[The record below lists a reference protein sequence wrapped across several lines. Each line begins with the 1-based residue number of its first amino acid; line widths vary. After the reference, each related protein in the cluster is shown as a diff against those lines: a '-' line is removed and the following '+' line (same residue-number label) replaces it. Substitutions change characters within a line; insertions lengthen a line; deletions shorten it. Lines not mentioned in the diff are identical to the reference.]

1 MSKLTDYFKDLRDI
15 YNTGSGVKETSYY
28 PAFEAMANAY
38 GKELKPRVRCVI
50 NLQNKGAGIPD
61 AGFFTSSQFQR
72 GEDKPRDS
80 QLPERGCAE
89 IKSTKDDVLK
99 IAENEQV
106 AKYLNHYGAVLVTN
120 YRDFLLIG
128 KDAGG
133 KAEHL
138 ERFSF
143 ADTEGE
149 FWREVRADA
158 SAFAARFEKS
168 FDEFIKRVFLHAVP
182 LTKPE
187 DVAWFLASYAREAK
201 ERVEAA
207 KNLDALQSLRKALE
221 EAVGFTFKGEEGE
234 HFFRS
239 TLIQTLF
246 YGVFSAW
253 VLWSKKNSRF
263 KIQDSKS
270 DGFQSEILNPE
281 SGIPPFDW
289 RTAVWELKVPMIRAL
304 YSQVATPQHLE
315 PLGLVELLDR
325 TNKVLNRIR
334 KPEFFQ
340 KFSESHA
347 VQYFYEPFLE
357 NFDAELRKQL
367 GVWYTPEEIVRYMV
381 ARVDT
386 VLKEELNLP
395 DGLADE
401 NVYIL
406 DPCCGTGAYL
416 VEVLKH
422 IAQTLK
428 ERGDNATIGAT
439 LREAVTKRIFGFEI
453 LPAPF
458 VVAHLQIGLFLQ
470 SLGTELKDER
480 AAIYL
485 TNALTGWEKPKDEQ
499 IIIPIPEMQQERDQA
514 QQVKQSQPILV
525 ILGNP
530 PYNAFAG
537 TSPEEEQG
545 LVEPY
550 KDGLI
555 KKWGIKKFNL
565 DDLYI
570 RFFRLAERRIAEKT
584 GKGVVCFISNFS
596 YTFKDS
602 YVVMREKLINSFDK
616 FWFDSFNG
624 DSRETGKQTPE
635 GKPDPSIFS
644 TEYNK
649 EGIRVGTTVGLMVR
663 NEERETEKQIL
674 YRDFWGTNKRAD
686 ALATLNDDGT
696 LNTSNTYQKVNPTKQ
711 NKYSFRPSNIGADYE
726 SWLKLDE
733 LCFIPPFNG
742 TIERRGNSLIAFNL
756 ETKEFEKVRD
766 YFDLSKTDE
775 DIAAIE
781 PRFMKSSGEFV
792 ADNARK
798 NILENAK
805 RENIGFNEKDIVAYP
820 FKPFDIRAVYL
831 SEHIQPLFSRPSPK
845 LLKHRFKDNF
855 FLISRDS
862 AHTIPE
868 GSPFYA
874 SKLVCDYDSI
884 SGHARHFPIFYLPA
898 LFEKKKAKKDKRQI
912 SLLDDLTKDEP
923 KKETKANLSAKVRA
937 YLENLGLNDADE
949 NAETASLVW
958 YHALAV
964 GYSPLYLSENAD
976 GIRQDFPR
984 VPLPAKAE
992 LLQSSAALGKRI
1004 AALLDT
1010 ETGVSGVTA
1019 GRLDA
1024 PFASIGALAHAE
1036 GKNLDGDDFKVEAG
1050 WGHAGKG
1057 GVTMPAKGKH
1067 VERDYTEAE
1076 TNALTLAAEQSGLSP
1091 EDIKQTLGATTF
1103 DIYLNDSAYWRNIP
1117 RNVWEYTI
1125 GGYQVIKK
1133 WLSYRE
1139 AELLGRALTL
1149 AEANEVR
1156 DIARRISA
1164 ILLSTR
1170 ELNENYLAAKTSN
1183 AATNDD

>member
-1 MSKLTDYFKDLRDI
+1 MSTLSDYFKDLRDI
-15 YNTGSGVKETSYY
+15 YNTGSAVKETSYY
-28 PAFEAMANAY
+28 SAFESMANAY

-50 NLQNKGAGIPD
+50 NLKNKGAGIPD

-72 GEDKPRDS
+72 GEEAPRDG

-89 IKSTKDDVLK
+89 IKSTKEDVLK
-99 IAENEQV
+99 IAKSEQV
-106 AKYLNHYGAVLVTN
+106 EKYLNHYGAVLVTN

-128 KDAGG
+128 KDAHG
-133 KAEHL
+133 KAEQL

-143 ADTEGE
+143 AETEAE
-149 FWREVRADA
+149 FWKEVRADA
-158 SAFAARFEKS
+158 SAFAAKFETS
-168 FDEFIKRVFLHAVP
+168 FNEFIKRVFLHAVP

-201 ERVEAA
+201 ERVENA
-207 KNLDALQSLRKALE
+207 KNLDALQSLRKTME
-221 EAVGFTFKGEEGE
+221 EALGITFREEDGER
-234 HFFRS
+234 FFRS

-253 VLWSKKNSRF
+253 VLWSKKH
-263 KIQDSKS
+263 
-270 DGFQSEILNPE
+270 PE
-281 SGIPPFDW
+281 NDNFDW

-325 TNKVLNRIR
+325 TNKVLNRII
-334 KPEFFQ
+334 KQEFFQ

-357 NFDAELRKQL
+357 NFDNELRKQL

-428 ERGDNATIGAT
+428 ERGDDATIGAT

-470 SLGTELKDER
+470 TLGTELKDER

-485 TNALTGWEKPKDEQ
+485 TNALTGWEPPTDPKRAL
-499 IIIPIPEMQQERDQA
+499 PFPEMQEERDQA
-514 QQVKQSQPILV
+514 ERVKQTAPILV

-550 KDGLI
+550 KEGLI
-555 KKWGIKKFNL
+555 KTWGIKKFNL

-570 RFFRLAERRIAEKT
+570 RFFRLAERRITSGE
-584 GKGVVCFISNFS
+584 GKGIVCFISNFS
-596 YTFKDS
+596 YLREPSF
-602 YVVMREKLINSFDK
+602 VVMREKLINSFDK

-624 DSRETGKQTPE
+624 DSRETGKLTPE
-635 GKPDPSIFS
+635 GKPDPSVFS

-649 EGIRVGTTVGLMVR
+649 EGIRVGIAVSLMVR
-663 NEERETEKQIL
+663 TEERETEKQIL
-674 YRDFWGTNKRAD
+674 FREFWGVNKRAD
-686 ALATLNDDGT
+686 ALETINDDGN
-696 LNTSNTYQKVNPTKQ
+696 LNANNIYQKANPTKD
-711 NKYSFRPSNIGADYE
+711 NRYSFKPTNIGADYQ
-726 SWLKLDE
+726 SWLKTSE
-733 LCFIPPFNG
+733 LSEINPSLGVLENRK
-742 TIERRGNSLIAFNL
+742 ESLISIDKSDIEERFKA
-756 ETKEFEKVRD
+756 
-766 YFDLSKTDE
+766 YFDLSVDWKKLKASNYGFTND
-775 DIAAIE
+775 AARYDAEATRTKLLNKESFENKNVRKIMMRPFDSRWCYFTTSRPLWNE
-781 PRFMKSSGEFV
+781 PRPAYVKQLDKDNLTFV
-792 ADNARK
+792 TRK
-798 NILENAK
+798 KGVSNPEGFPMFVTRQIGFQHALSTDAYFTPMLIHSIEETSKTTNQISMFENA
-805 RENIGFNEKDIVAYP
+805 
-820 FKPFDIRAVYL
+820 
-831 SEHIQPLFSRPSPK
+831 
-845 LLKHRFKDNF
+845 
-855 FLISRDS
+855 
-862 AHTIPE
+862 
-868 GSPFYA
+868 
-874 SKLVCDYDSI
+874 
-884 SGHARHFPIFYLPA
+884 
-898 LFEKKKAKKDKRQI
+898 
-912 SLLDDLTKDEP
+912 EP
-923 KKETKANLSAKVRA
+923 KEKTKANLSAKARA

-949 NAETASLVW
+949 NQSTASLVW

-984 VPLPAKAE
+984 IPLPDKAE
-992 LLQSSAALGKRI
+992 LLQSSAELGKRI

-1010 ETGVSGVTA
+1010 ETAVATVTA
-1019 GRLDA
+1019 GKLDA
-1024 PFASIGALAHAE
+1024 PFASIGALAHSEGRQLQAE
-1036 GKNLDGDDFKVEAG
+1036 DFAVTAG

-1057 GVTMPAKGKH
+1057 GVTMPAKGKL
-1067 VERDYTEAE
+1067 VERDYTETEIAALIQTAE
-1076 TNALTLAAEQSGLSP
+1076 RLGATLDE
-1091 EDIKQTLGATTF
+1091 IKNTLGATTF
-1103 DIYLNDSAYWRNIP
+1103 DVYLNNFAFWRNIP

-1139 AELLGRALTL
+1139 TELLGRALTL

-1156 DIARRISA
+1156 DMSRRISA
-1164 ILLSTR
+1164 ILLASG
-1170 ELNENYLAAKTSN
+1170 ELDKNYLTAKSSN
-1183 AATNDD
+1183 AVTNETES

>member
-1 MSKLTDYFKDLRDI
+1 MSALTDYFKDLRDI
-15 YNTGSGVKETSYY
+15 KNTGENVKETSFYG
-28 PAFEAMANAY
+28 AFETMANAY

-50 NLQNKGAGIPD
+50 NLANRGAGIPD

-72 GEDKPRDS
+72 GDS
-80 QLPERGCAE
+80 EPKAGQIPERGCAE
-89 IKSTKDDVLK
+89 IKSTKDDVEK
-99 IAENEQV
+99 IAKSEQV
-106 AKYLNHYGAVLVTN
+106 AKYLAHYGAVLVTN

-128 KDAGG
+128 KDANGN
-133 KAEHL
+133 AEHL

-143 ADTEGE
+143 ADSENE
-149 FWREVRADA
+149 FWKEVRNDA
-158 SAFAARFEKS
+158 SAFAVQFEKS

-201 ERVEAA
+201 ERVERA
-207 KNLDALQSLRKALE
+207 KDLSALQSLRKTME
-221 EAVGFTFKGEEGE
+221 EALGITFREEEGE
-234 HFFRS
+234 RFFRS

-253 VLWSKKNSRF
+253 VLWSKKNP
-263 KIQDSKS
+263 
-270 DGFQSEILNPE
+270 GNTN
-281 SGIPPFDW
+281 FDW
-289 RTAVWELKVPMIRAL
+289 RTAVYELKVPMIRAL
-304 YSQVATPQHLE
+304 YYQVAEPTKLE
-315 PLGLVELLDR
+315 NLGLVELLDR
-325 TNKVLNRIR
+325 TNKVLNRII
-334 KPEFFQ
+334 KQEFFQ

-357 NFDAELRKQL
+357 NFDNELRKQL

-428 ERGDNATIGAT
+428 ERGDDATIGAT

-485 TNALTGWEKPKDEQ
+485 TNALTGWEPPKD
-499 IIIPIPEMQQERDQA
+499 PKRALPFPEMQEERDQA
-514 QQVKQSQPILV
+514 ERVKQTAPILV

-555 KKWGIKKFNL
+555 KTWGIKKFNL

-570 RFFRLAERRIAEKT
+570 RFFRLAERRITNGE
-584 GKGVVCFISNFS
+584 GKGIVCFISNFS

-602 YVVMREKLINSFDK
+602 YVVMREKLINSFDR
-616 FWFDSFNG
+616 FWIDSFNG
-624 DSRETGKQTPE
+624 DSRETGKQTAE
-635 GKPDPSIFS
+635 GKPDPSVFS

-649 EGIRVGTTVGLMVR
+649 EGIRVGTAVGLMVR
-663 NEERETEKQIL
+663 TEEREIEKQIL
-674 YRDFWGTNKRAD
+674 YREFWGENKRAE
-686 ALATLNDDGT
+686 ALETINDDGT
-696 LNTSNTYQKVNPTKQ
+696 LNTNNTYQKVNPTKE
-711 NKYSFRPSNIGADYE
+711 NRYTFRPSNVGADYQT
-726 SWLKLDE
+726 WLKLTE
-733 LCFIPPFNG
+733 LCFEAPSNG
-742 TIERRGNSLIAFNL
+742 LMEKRGGALIDINKDAL
-756 ETKEFEKVRD
+756 EKRMQM
-766 YFDLSKTDE
+766 YFD
-775 DIAAIE
+775 
-781 PRFMKSSGEFV
+781 
-792 ADNARK
+792 K
-798 NILENAK
+798 NISWDELN
-805 RENIGFNEKDIVAYP
+805 
-820 FKPFDIRAVYL
+820 
-831 SEHIQPLFSRPSPK
+831 
-845 LLKHRFKDNF
+845 LLK
-855 FLISRDS
+855 
-862 AHTIPE
+862 
-868 GSPFYA
+868 
-874 SKLVCDYDSI
+874 
-884 SGHARHFPIFYLPA
+884 SG
-898 LFEKKKAKKDKRQI
+898 
-912 SLLDDLTKDEP
+912 LTKDMARFDAKEAREKIQNKETFKSINLKRYSIRPFETRHSYFSPTRPLWNEP
-923 KKETKANLSAKVRA
+923 RPTLWRQHSKPNKFLVSRPAGVASPEGLPLYFTTLLGDNDSLRGHAYYFPFILHSIEETPKATNQTALFGDDKPKEETKANLSAKVRA

-964 GYSPLYLSENAD
+964 GYSPVYLAENAD

-984 VPLPAKAE
+984 VPLPAKLEDLRGSAE
-992 LLQSSAALGKRI
+992 LGKRI

-1010 ETGVSGVTA
+1010 ETPVANVTA
-1019 GRLDA
+1019 GKLDA
-1024 PFASIGALAHAE
+1024 PFASIGALAHVSGGQLQPE
-1036 GKNLDGDDFKVEAG
+1036 DFEITAG

-1076 TNALTLAAEQSGLSP
+1076 TNALTQTAEQLDLSL
-1091 EDIKQTLGATTF
+1091 EEIKQTLGATTF
-1103 DIYLNDSAYWRNIP
+1103 DIYLNNSAYWRNVP

-1139 AELLGRALTL
+1139 TELLGRALTL
-1149 AEANEVR
+1149 AEANEIR
-1156 DIARRISA
+1156 DTARRIAA
-1164 ILLSTR
+1164 ILLSSG
-1170 ELNENYLAAKTSN
+1170 ELDKNYLTAKASN
-1183 AATNDD
+1183 AVVNESAG

>member
-15 YNTGSGVKETSYY
+15 YNTGSAVKETSYY
-28 PAFEAMANAY
+28 SAFETMANAY

-61 AGFFTSSQFQR
+61 AGFFTSEQFQR
-72 GEDKPRDS
+72 GENAPREGQKP
-80 QLPERGCAE
+80 LRGCAE

-99 IAENEQV
+99 IAQTEQV
-106 AKYLNHYGAVLVTN
+106 AKYLEFYGAVLVTN

-128 KDAGG
+128 KDANG

-143 ADTEGE
+143 AETEAE
-149 FWREVRADA
+149 FWKEVRADA
-158 SAFAARFEKS
+158 SAFAQRFETS

-201 ERVEAA
+201 ERVEQA
-207 KNLDALQSLRKALE
+207 KNLDALQSLRKTME
-221 EAVGFTFKGEEGE
+221 EALGMTFREEEGE
-234 HFFRS
+234 RFFRS

-253 VLWSKKNSRF
+253 VLWSKKHAGDN
-263 KIQDSKS
+263 
-270 DGFQSEILNPE
+270 N
-281 SGIPPFDW
+281 FDW

-304 YSQVATPQHLE
+304 YAQVATPQHLE
-315 PLGLVELLDR
+315 PLKLVELLDR
-325 TNKVLNRIR
+325 TNKVLNRII
-334 KPEFFQ
+334 KEEFFQ

-357 NFDAELRKQL
+357 NFDNELRKQL

-386 VLKEELNLP
+386 VLREELNLP

-428 ERGDNATIGAT
+428 ERGDDATIGAT

-470 SLGTELKDER
+470 SFGTELKDER
-480 AAIYL
+480 ASIYL
-485 TNALTGWEKPKDEQ
+485 TNALTGWEKPKEEQ
-499 IIIPIPEMQQERDQA
+499 IIIPIPEMQEEHDQA
-514 QQVKQSQPILV
+514 ERVKQTAPILV
-525 ILGNP
+525 VLGNP

-550 KDGLI
+550 KEGLI
-555 KKWGIKKFNL
+555 KTWGIKKFNL

-584 GKGVVCFISNFS
+584 GKGIVCYISNFS

-624 DSRETGKQTPE
+624 DSRETGKLTPE
-635 GKPDPSIFS
+635 GKPDPSVFS

-649 EGIRVGTTVGLMVR
+649 EGIRVGTAVGLMVR
-663 NEERETEKQIL
+663 TEERETEKQVL
-674 YRDFWGTNKRAD
+674 FRDFWGVNKRAD
-686 ALATLNDDGT
+686 ALETINEDGT
-696 LNTSNTYQKVNPTKQ
+696 LNTNNTYQKANPTKE
-711 NKYSFRPSNIGADYE
+711 NKYSFRPSNVGADYQ
-726 SWLKLDE
+726 SWLKLDD
-733 LCFIPPFNG
+733 LCAEQPSNG
-742 TIERRGNSLIAFNL
+742 LMEKRGGALIDINKDALEKRMQMYFDKNVSWEDLENL
-756 ETKEFEKVRD
+756 DSGLTKEAAGFEPLTVREKFLKLAKYNAD
-766 YFDLSKTDE
+766 SVVKYSIRPFETRYSYF
-775 DIAAIE
+775 
-781 PRFMKSSGEFV
+781 SSI
-792 ADNARK
+792 N
-798 NILENAK
+798 
-805 RENIGFNEKDIVAYP
+805 
-820 FKPFDIRAVYL
+820 
-831 SEHIQPLFSRPSPK
+831 PLWNRSRPTLWRQHSEPNK
-845 LLKHRFKDNF
+845 
-855 FLISRDS
+855 FLVSRPAGVS
-862 AHTIPE
+862 SPE
-868 GSPFYA
+868 GMPLYFTT
-874 SKLVCDYDSI
+874 LLGDNDSLR
-884 SGHARHFPIFYLPA
+884 GHAYYFPFILHSIEETP
-898 LFEKKKAKKDKRQI
+898 KTTNQI
-912 SLLDDLTKDEP
+912 AMFGDSEP
-923 KKETKANLSAKVRA
+923 KEETKANLSEKVRA

-949 NAETASLVW
+949 NTETASLVW

-964 GYSPLYLSENAD
+964 GYSPLYLAENAD

-984 VPLPAKAE
+984 VPLPAKLEDLRASAE
-992 LLQSSAALGKRI
+992 LGKRV

-1010 ETGVSGVTA
+1010 ETGVSGVTE
-1019 GRLDA
+1019 GRVNS
-1024 PFASIGALAHAE
+1024 PFGSIGALAHVKGLQLQE
-1036 GKNLDGDDFKVEAG
+1036 EDFEITAG

-1057 GVTMPAKGKH
+1057 GVTMPAKGKA

-1076 TNALTLAAEQSGLSP
+1076 LTVLTQTAERLSLTLE
-1091 EDIKQTLGATTF
+1091 EIKQTLGATTF
-1103 DIYLNDSAYWRNIP
+1103 DIYLNNSAYWRNIP

-1139 AELLGRALTL
+1139 TELLGRALTL
-1149 AEANEVR
+1149 SEANEVR
-1156 DIARRISA
+1156 QTARRISA
-1164 ILLSTR
+1164 ILLSSG
-1170 ELNENYLAAKTSN
+1170 ELDKNYLTAKASN
-1183 AATNDD
+1183 AVTNDNAG

>member
-1 MSKLTDYFKDLRDI
+1 MNALADYFKDLRDI
-15 YNTGSGVKETSYY
+15 YNTGSAVKETSYY
-28 PAFEAMANAY
+28 SAFETMANAY

-50 NLQNKGAGIPD
+50 NLRNRGAGIPD

-72 GEDKPRDS
+72 GEDKPREG

-89 IKSTKDDVLK
+89 IKSTKDDVAK
-99 IAENEQV
+99 IAKSEQV

-128 KDAGG
+128 KDANG
-133 KAEHL
+133 KAEQL

-143 ADTEGE
+143 AETEGE
-149 FWREVRADA
+149 FWKEVRADA
-158 SAFAARFEKS
+158 SAFAQRFETS

-201 ERVEAA
+201 ERVERA
-207 KNLDALQSLRKALE
+207 KDLSALQSLRKTME
-221 EAVGFTFKGEEGE
+221 EALGITFRDEEGE
-234 HFFRS
+234 RFFRS

-253 VLWSKKNSRF
+253 VLWSKKHAGDDN
-263 KIQDSKS
+263 
-270 DGFQSEILNPE
+270 
-281 SGIPPFDW
+281 FDW

-304 YSQVATPQHLE
+304 YAQVATPQHLE
-315 PLGLVELLDR
+315 PLGLVELLDQ
-325 TNKVLNRIR
+325 TNKVLNRII
-334 KPEFFQ
+334 KQEFFQ

-357 NFDAELRKQL
+357 NFDNELRKQL

-428 ERGDNATIGAT
+428 ERGDDATIGAT

-470 SLGTELKDER
+470 SLGTDLKDER

-485 TNALTGWEKPKDEQ
+485 TNALTGWEPPKD
-499 IIIPIPEMQQERDQA
+499 PKRALPFPEMQEERDQA
-514 QQVKQSQPILV
+514 ERVKQTAPILV

-555 KKWGIKKFNL
+555 KTWGIKKFNL

-584 GKGVVCFISNFS
+584 GKGVVCYISNFS

-602 YVVMREKLINSFDK
+602 YVVMREKLIDSFDK

-624 DSRETGKQTPE
+624 DSRETGKLTPD
-635 GKPDPSIFS
+635 GKPDPSVFS
-644 TEYNK
+644 TEYSK
-649 EGIRVGTTVGLMVR
+649 EGIRVGTAVGLMVR
-663 NEERETEKQIL
+663 TEERETEKQIL
-674 YRDFWGTNKRAD
+674 FREFWGVNKRAD
-686 ALATLNDDGT
+686 ALETINENGT
-696 LNTSNTYQKVNPTKQ
+696 LNTNNTYQKVNPTKQ
-711 NKYSFRPSNIGADYE
+711 NRYSFRPSNVGADYQ
-726 SWLKLDE
+726 SWLKLTE
-733 LCFIPPFNG
+733 LCGESPSNG
-742 TIERRGNSLIAFNL
+742 LMEKRGGALIDINKDALEKRMQMYFDNNVSWEELENL
-756 ETKEFEKVRD
+756 DSGLTKEASGFEPLTVREKFLKLAKYD
-766 YFDLSKTDE
+766 VNSVVKYSIRPFETRYSYFT
-775 DIAAIE
+775 AI
-781 PRFMKSSGEFV
+781 
-792 ADNARK
+792 N
-798 NILENAK
+798 
-805 RENIGFNEKDIVAYP
+805 
-820 FKPFDIRAVYL
+820 
-831 SEHIQPLFSRPSPK
+831 PLWNRSRPTLWRQHSKPNK
-845 LLKHRFKDNF
+845 
-855 FLISRDS
+855 FLVSRPAGVS
-862 AHTIPE
+862 SPE
-868 GSPFYA
+868 GLPIYFTT
-874 SKLVCDYDSI
+874 LLGDNDSLR
-884 SGHARHFPIFYLPA
+884 GHAYYFPFVLHSIEETPKTLNQTA
-898 LFEKKKAKKDKRQI
+898 LFGD
-912 SLLDDLTKDEP
+912 DEP
-923 KKETKANLSAKVRA
+923 KEKTKANLSAKARA

-964 GYSPLYLSENAD
+964 GYSPLYLAENAD

-984 VPLPAKAE
+984 IPLPAKLE
-992 LLQSSAALGKRI
+992 DLQRSAALGKRI

-1010 ETGVSGVTA
+1010 ETPVANVTA
-1019 GRLDA
+1019 GKFDA
-1024 PFASIGALAHAE
+1024 PFAAIGALAHTE
-1036 GKNLDGDDFKVEAG
+1036 GKGLDGDDFAVTAG

-1057 GVTMPAKGKH
+1057 GVTMPAKGKIT
-1067 VERDYTEAE
+1067 ERDYTEAE
-1076 TNALTLAAEQSGLSP
+1076 TNALTLTAERLNLTV
-1091 EDIKQTLGATTF
+1091 EEIKETLGHRTL
-1103 DIYLNDSAYWRNIP
+1103 DVYLNNSAYWRNIP
-1117 RNVWEYTI
+1117 RSIWEYTI
-1125 GGYQVIKK
+1125 GGYQVMKK

-1139 AELLGRALTL
+1139 SDLLGRGLTL
-1149 AEANEVR
+1149 REATELR
-1156 DIARRISA
+1156 DMSRRIAA
-1164 ILLSTR
+1164 ILLSSG
-1170 ELNENYLAAKTSN
+1170 ELDKNYLTAKASN
-1183 AATNDD
+1183 TVTNDTAD